1 MFFSILQKQ
10 NNHRDGARSRFH
22 NRKKMIFAGTVFVG
36 IVGAVLLTR
45 YIGDT
50 ASGQNRA
57 FEKFTNQMFCQE
69 TASNT
74 ISLHY
79 TLKNP
84 EQFGIEQGVVTLGT
98 FPVEPETLLASVEN
112 LNQALETFSYKKLSA
127 DNQLTYDVLD
137 YYLEIAEEDAKYLL
151 YEEPLGIV
159 SGVQTQLP
167 VVLSEYQFYEKD
179 DVDTYLK
186 LLETVPSYFESLIA
200 FERAKSAAGLF
211 MSDTAANKVEEQCTA
226 FINMRENNYLIST
239 FVERINQVSELS
251 EKEKS
256 DYIQKNASALEK
268 DILPAYENL
277 TAVLRDLQGTGKNEQ
292 GLCYFPEGKSYYE
305 HVAEAMT
312 GSDRSVEEMRD
323 LTRRQMSE
331 DLSDMEAVLGI
342 SGAGEEKDGRLTGNE
357 STEEKD
363 GQFKENEGVGEKDG
377 QFKENEGVGEKDG
390 QLTGNESMEE
400 KDGQLTGNESMEEKD
415 GQFKENESV
424 EETIGQLTE
433 EGQAARESAP
443 IQVAAQIPQNPVSI
457 LKELQT
463 KTAVSFPEPP
473 DIAYSVKYVPEA
485 LEEHLSPAFYMIPAI
500 DAYQENV
507 IYVNQAQMGNALT
520 LYTTLAHE
528 GYPGHLYQT
537 VYYASRNP
545 NPIRTIL
552 NFGGYVEGWATY
564 AEMGSYY
571 LAPLTKEQ
579 ATLLQKNSSIILG
592 IYTLADIGI
601 HYEGWSRADTL
612 SFFSGYGIQDVDT
625 VNQIY
630 DLIIGCPG
638 NYLKYYIGYVEFLEL
653 KKQWS
658 KEKGTEFSQKEFHE
672 AVLDVGPA
680 PFEIVEKYMGSVEK
694 MQKGTP

>member
-36 IVGAVLLTR
+36 IVGAVLLTG

-112 LNQALETFSYKKLSA
+112 LNQALETFSYNKLSA

-256 DYIQKNASALEK
+256 DYIQKNASVLEK

-277 TAVLRDLQGTGKNEQ
+277 TEALKDLQGTGKNEQ

-342 SGAGEEKDGRLTGNE
+342 SGAGEEKDGQLTGNE

-363 GQFKENEGVGEKDG
+363 GQ
-377 QFKENEGVGEKDG
+377 
-390 QLTGNESMEE
+390 LTGNESV
-400 KDGQLTGNESMEEKD
+400 EEKD

-433 EGQAARESAP
+433 EGEAARESAP